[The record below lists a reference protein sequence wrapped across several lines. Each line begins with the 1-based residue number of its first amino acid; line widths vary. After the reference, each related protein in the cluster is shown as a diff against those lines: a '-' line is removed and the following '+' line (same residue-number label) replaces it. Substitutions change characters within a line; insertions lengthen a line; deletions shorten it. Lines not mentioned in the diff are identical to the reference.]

1 MNQLRIYVS
10 ATIAMTFWALSFVW
24 YKNAYLSYRPVT
36 IIFGRL
42 VLSAFLLFIIISIFK
57 RGFFIKKSDR
67 KFIFLIAFFE
77 PFCYFIGE
85 AYGMQY
91 VSPTVGAI
99 IISTIPILTPLGLF
113 ILKMKEKLTS
123 FNLMGMLLSFLGIIA
138 VIASDSAS
146 FKSSVAG
153 VLLLFV
159 AVISAIFFSIF
170 LKKVGNSYNS
180 LTIVFWQ
187 NVTASFLFMPLFLA
201 LDLQHFLNTEH
212 LPEAY
217 AAVIKLG
224 VFPSTISFALFIPVV
239 SKIGAAKA
247 NAFANL
253 IPVITAVF
261 SFFIMGEEFTFIKII
276 GIIIVITGLFI
287 SQIKFKQKILTEDSA

>member
-1 MNQLRIYVS
+1 LNQLRIYVS

>member
-1 MNQLRIYVS
+1 
-10 ATIAMTFWALSFVW
+10 MTFWALSFVW